1 MPDDYPDDECYMIP
15 TWCSRQRGTSCIAY
29 GIYGYCYENCEYD
42 SRLTT
47 FDKTDTRRKHGRNY

>member
-15 TWCSRQRGTSCIAY
+15 TWCSRQRETSCIAY

-47 FDKTDTRRKHGRNY
+47 FDKT